1 MNSKEQKI
9 RRLKEQMLKIKKEQE
24 KEGVRVGQSYL
35 PENRIYGEDWKRLE
49 KEIKDLEEK
58 E

>member
-1 MNSKEQKI
+1 MGDFIK
-9 RRLKEQMLKIKKEQE
+9 MKKEE
-24 KEGVRVGQSYL
+24 IKEGVRVGQSYL

-49 KEIKDLEEK
+49 KEIKDLKGK